1 MLRRISGDSDDGRA
15 SAENKECIVM
25 SCPKNSSF
33 RLIPVCLILLLG
45 ACGGAPEEPP
55 AEPASTSGG
64 AGRKIIYPAEFAE
77 GSPFSPGVLA
87 GDTLYLAGQVGRDQ
101 ATRELPEDI
110 ASQTRLAMENIGL
123 ILKAAELDYSNL
135 VKCHVLLDDMDNY
148 QPMNETYGGFFEPG
162 RYPARTTLEIAGLVG
177 TAHVEISCI
186 AFADKSRIEMVR
198 PAEGTI
204 PAAMGPY
211 SPGVR
216 AGDALYLSG
225 QGGRDPE
232 TNEIAESVGAQAA
245 QAIQNIHEVVQAAGL
260 GLEDVVYTNAY
271 FLGCD
276 KRAELDSAFA
286 SSFPAGVTHPRSNL
300 CLPRLPGTISTEITF
315 FAGKGPQVD
324 GTVYLPVRSS
334 PESGSD
340 IASQMSGTMEK
351 LGKDLEGAGLDYGHV
366 VNANVYLK
374 NSDDF
379 QGMNGVFREIFPE
392 NPPARTT
399 VAILQEGDHE
409 QILVEV
415 ALIAVK

>member
-1 MLRRISGDSDDGRA
+1 MLRRISRDSDDGRA
-15 SAENKECIVM
+15 TAKNRECIVM
-25 SCPKNSSF
+25 SCSQKSPF
-33 RLIPVCLILLLG
+33 RLIPVCLVLLLG
-45 ACGGAPEEPP
+45 ACGGAPQEPP
-55 AEPASTSGG
+55 AESAATPGG
-64 AGRKIIYPAEFAE
+64 DGRKIIYPAEFAE

-110 ASQTRLAMENIGL
+110 ASQTKLAMENIGL
-123 ILKAAELDYSNL
+123 ILKAAELDYANL

-162 RYPARTTLEIAGLVG
+162 HYPARTTLEIAGLVG

-186 AFADKSRIEMVR
+186 AFADKSRIEVIR

-232 TNEIAESVGAQAA
+232 TNEIAESVEAQAA

-260 GLEDVVYTNAY
+260 GLQDVVYTNAY

-276 KRAELDSAFA
+276 KRAELDRAFA

-315 FAGKGPQVD
+315 FAGKGPRVD

-351 LGKDLEGAGLDYGHV
+351 LGNDLQGAGLDYSHV

-379 QGMNGVFREIFPE
+379 QGMNGVFRKIFPRIRPRE
-392 NPPARTT
+392 RR
-399 VAILQEGDHE
+399 
-409 QILVEV
+409 
-415 ALIAVK
+415 

>member
-1 MLRRISGDSDDGRA
+1 MSYPKKSPLHLIS
-15 SAENKECIVM
+15 
-25 SCPKNSSF
+25 F
-33 RLIPVCLILLLG
+33 CLVLLLG
-45 ACGGAPEEPP
+45 SCAGAPEEPA
-55 AEPASTSGG
+55 AEPASASGG
-64 AGRKIIYPAEFAE
+64 AGRSIVYPAEFAE

-110 ASQTRLAMENIGL
+110 VNQTRLAMENIGL
-123 ILKAAELDYSNL
+123 ILKAAKLDYGNL
-135 VKCHVLLDDMDNY
+135 VKCHVLLDEMDNY
-148 QPMNETYGGFFEPG
+148 KPMNETYGGFFEGG

-186 AFADKSRIEMVR
+186 AFADKSRIEVVR

-232 TNEIAESVGAQAA
+232 TNEVPESVGAQAA
-245 QAIQNIHEVVQAAGL
+245 LAIENIHEVVKAAGL

-271 FLGCD
+271 FLGCGH
-276 KRAELDSAFA
+276 RAELGRAFA
-286 SSFPAGVTHPRSNL
+286 SSFPAGVTHPRSDL
-300 CLPRLPGTISTEITF
+300 CLPRLPGSISAEITF
-315 FAGKGPQVD
+315 FAGQGVQVD
-324 GTVYLPVRSS
+324 DTVYLPVRSS

-351 LGKDLEGAGLDYGHV
+351 LGKDLEDAGLDYGSV

-374 NSDDF
+374 NTDDF
-379 QGMNGVFREIFPE
+379 QGMNGVFRKVFAED
-392 NPPARTT
+392 PPARTT
-399 VAILQEGDHE
+399 VAILEEGDHAAV
-409 QILVEV
+409 LVEV

>member
-1 MLRRISGDSDDGRA
+1 
-15 SAENKECIVM
+15 M
-25 SCPKNSSF
+25 SPPNSSP
-33 RLIPVCLILLLG
+33 LGVIPVCLALLLG
-45 ACGGAPEEPP
+45 ACGEAPEEPL
-55 AEPASTSGG
+55 AEPASSSGG
-64 AGRKIIYPAEFAE
+64 AARKIIYPSEFAE

-87 GDTLYLAGQVGRDQ
+87 GGTLYLAGQVGRDQ

-123 ILKAAELDYSNL
+123 ILNAAELDYGNV

-148 QPMNETYGGFFEPG
+148 GPMNETYGGFFEPG
-162 RYPARTTLEIAGLVG
+162 HYPARTTLEIAGLVG
-177 TAHVEISCI
+177 TAHVEIACI
-186 AFADKSRIEMVR
+186 AFADKSRIEVIR

-211 SPGVR
+211 SPGVK

-225 QGGRDPE
+225 QGGRDPK
-232 TNEIAESVGAQAA
+232 TNEIADSVEGQAA
-245 QAIQNIHEVVQAAGL
+245 QTIRNIHEVIKAAGL

-276 KRAELDSAFA
+276 KRAELARAFA
-286 SSFPAGVTHPRSNL
+286 SSFPAGVTHPRSDL

-315 FAGKGPQVD
+315 FAGKGRQID
-324 GTVYLPVRSS
+324 DAVYLSVRSS

-351 LGKDLEGAGLDYGHV
+351 LGKDLQDAGLDFGNA

-374 NSDDF
+374 NTDDF
-379 QGMNGVFREIFPE
+379 QGMNGVFRKVFVE
-392 NPPARTT
+392 NPPSRTT
-399 VAILQEGDHE
+399 VAILEEGDHE
-409 QILVEV
+409 QVLVEV